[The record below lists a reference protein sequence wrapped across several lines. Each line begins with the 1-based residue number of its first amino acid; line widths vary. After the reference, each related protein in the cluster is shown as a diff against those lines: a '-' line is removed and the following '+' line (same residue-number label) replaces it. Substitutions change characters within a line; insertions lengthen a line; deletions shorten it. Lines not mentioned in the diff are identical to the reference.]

1 MEMHPGETESRV
13 EDPPEAATPAPAR
26 GSLPT
31 KIALIAAM
39 AFGSVAMWVLIPV
52 GWLWIGSQLT
62 DSTQAALGPYLLVGI
77 GIIVSVIGMGKL
89 LTTLNAAYSRVAGE
103 QVTVR
108 IQLPWMRSMRA
119 EREAGIPAS
128 VLDVIMVL
136 SVGFALI
143 ALALWFFFLAG
154 SSLPSA

>member
-1 MEMHPGETESRV
+1 MSTRSGETEGGLEGR
-13 EDPPEAATPAPAR
+13 PEGGEQVAR
-26 GSLPT
+26 RNTGPI
-31 KIALIAAM
+31 KFALIAAM
-39 AFGSVAMWVLIPV
+39 ALGSVAMWVLIPV

-62 DSTQAALGPYLLVGI
+62 DSTQAALGPYLLVGV
-77 GIIVSVIGMGKL
+77 GIIVSIIAVGKL
-89 LTTLNAAYSRVAGE
+89 LTTLNAAYGRVSGRDA
-103 QVTVR
+103 TVR
-108 IQLPWMRSMRA
+108 IQLPWMRSMRD